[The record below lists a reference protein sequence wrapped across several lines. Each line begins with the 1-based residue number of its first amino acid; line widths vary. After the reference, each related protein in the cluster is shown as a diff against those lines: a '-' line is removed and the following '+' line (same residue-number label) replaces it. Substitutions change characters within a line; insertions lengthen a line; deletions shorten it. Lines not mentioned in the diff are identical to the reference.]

1 MSVIDQ
7 VKPDSSNRGFLR
19 ALAAAIVFMLISGAI
34 LVTGF
39 LAWHYPQIAAGA
51 KTKPIT
57 LTGKDFY
64 IAIGKGDHDGDKLT
78 LEELDEEGS
87 AVISSRKALFNASKY
102 PVVEYKITDRTPGAA
117 VVLYWRTV
125 THNDETLFA
134 KLHWNGDYLS
144 AYNMSNEEEWKG
156 AVTEL
161 GISVSGDLRK
171 QPITIEQVTF
181 SPWTVKSLLLLVW
194 TEWNAFEGW
203 SQKSIN
209 AIRGMPKNALLSP
222 VVAAAAWC
230 GLAMLLYSLW
240 LLIYR
245 TPKVKFLLETEEV
258 GRSVKKAHH
267 SVARVHGWAKV
278 EQCRGNCR
286 GRNPHPPTN
295 ETTRYTTFSITLQL
309 WDFKAIVIMFMV
321 AWFALDGKW
330 QVNLWRQL
338 ADTKYLFA
346 GKSHHEQ
353 HLAAEDAVLYE
364 YAQAIKKVIPEN
376 NSGRLFLL
384 HDKWVGYARLKLM
397 YYLLPLNVYNYGT
410 YADARLISK
419 NDLILLLS
427 PLPNLDNETHLAF
440 ADKHLKLKLL
450 YKTALGSFYIARA
463 VDS

>member
-102 PVVEYKITDRTPGAA
+102 PIVEYKITDRTPGAA

-209 AIRGMPKNALLSP
+209 AIRGMPKNALISP

-240 LLIYR
+240 LFFYR
-245 TPKVKFLLETEEV
+245 TPKVKFLLEMEDA
-258 GRSVKKAHH
+258 GRSVKKAHYSGEPNNPATVIPATPEIH
-267 SVARVHGWAKV
+267 HARHPSARVHGWAKV
-278 EQCRGNCR
+278 EQCRSNCR
-286 GRNPHPPTN
+286 GRN
-295 ETTRYTTFSITLQL
+295 
-309 WDFKAIVIMFMV
+309 
-321 AWFALDGKW
+321 
-330 QVNLWRQL
+330 
-338 ADTKYLFA
+338 
-346 GKSHHEQ
+346 
-353 HLAAEDAVLYE
+353 
-364 YAQAIKKVIPEN
+364 
-376 NSGRLFLL
+376 
-384 HDKWVGYARLKLM
+384 
-397 YYLLPLNVYNYGT
+397 
-410 YADARLISK
+410 
-419 NDLILLLS
+419 
-427 PLPNLDNETHLAF
+427 
-440 ADKHLKLKLL
+440 
-450 YKTALGSFYIARA
+450 
-463 VDS
+463 